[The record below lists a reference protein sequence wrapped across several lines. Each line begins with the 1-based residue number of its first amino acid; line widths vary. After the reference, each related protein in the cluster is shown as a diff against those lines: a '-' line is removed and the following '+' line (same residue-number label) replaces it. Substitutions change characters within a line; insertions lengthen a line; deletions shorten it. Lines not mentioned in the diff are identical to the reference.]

1 MKPDTITI
9 IPTCLII
16 SIWAYRRMDVYFC
29 NRIGVSI
36 YGCNHSYEGIAWRFM
51 KPVVIVGVGVGVTTS
66 ILTGFS
72 LAER

>member
-1 MKPDTITI
+1 MKPGTITI

-16 SIWAYRRMDVYFC
+16 SIWAYRRMDVHFC
-29 NRIGVSI
+29 SRIGVSI
-36 YGCNHSYEGIAWRFM
+36 YGCNQSHERIARRFM

-72 LAER
+72 PAE